1 VNHSRQPAGVAAVLL
16 DIEGTTTPIAFV
28 YQTLF
33 PYVRAHLAP
42 YLDQQAA
49 TPHVASIIDRLER
62 ERAAD
67 SDAPSSG
74 PIAAYIEWL
83 MDRDRKSTPLKELQ
97 GLMWEAGY
105 RRGELIGD
113 VFGDVPRALTRWHD
127 EGIGVGIFSS
137 GSVLAQRLLFSYS
150 TAGDLT
156 SLIRWHFDTT
166 TGSKREAAS
175 YRRIAHEMQIAPD
188 SILFVSD
195 VVPELDAAHGA
206 GMQTCLAI
214 RPGNPAPPEGH
225 GHQMVRDFDELR
237 LAGRP
242 S

>member
-1 VNHSRQPAGVAAVLL
+1 VNPTTQPSGVAAVLL

-42 YLDQQAA
+42 YLDEHAA
-49 TPHVASIIDRLER
+49 TGPVASIINGLER

-67 SDAPSSG
+67 SHAPPPG
-74 PIAAYIEWL
+74 PIGSYIEWL
-83 MDRDRKSTPLKELQ
+83 MDRDRKSTPLKDLQ

-127 EGIGVGIFSS
+127 DGIDVGLFSS

-156 SLIRWHFDTT
+156 SLIRWYFDTT
-166 TGSKREAAS
+166 VGSKREAIS
-175 YRRIAHEMQIAPD
+175 YRRIADEMRIAPG

-195 VVPELDAAHGA
+195 VVPELDAAHDA
-206 GMQTCLAI
+206 GMQTRLSV
-214 RPGNPAPPEGH
+214 RPGNAAQPEGH
-225 GHQMVRDFDELR
+225 GHQIVRDFDELQ
-237 LAGRP
+237 LAGWQ

>member
-1 VNHSRQPAGVAAVLL
+1 VNPARHPDGVAAVLL

-33 PYVRAHLAP
+33 PYVRAHLAR
-42 YLDQQAA
+42 YLDEHAA
-49 TPHVASIIDRLER
+49 TPPMASIIDRLER

-67 SDAPSSG
+67 PDAPPAG
-74 PIAAYIEWL
+74 PIAGYLEWL
-83 MDRDRKSTPLKELQ
+83 MDRDRKSTPLKDLQ
-97 GLMWEAGY
+97 GRMWEAGY

-113 VFGDVPRALTRWHD
+113 IFGDVPRALTRWHD

-137 GSVLAQRLLFSYS
+137 GSVLAQRLLFAYS
-150 TAGDLT
+150 TSGDLT
-156 SLIRWHFDTT
+156 SLIRWYFDTT
-166 TGSKREAAS
+166 VGPKREAAS
-175 YRRIAHEMQIAPD
+175 YRRIADEMTIAPG

-195 VVPELDAAHGA
+195 VVPELDAAHDA
-206 GMQTCLAI
+206 GMQTRLSI
-214 RPGNPAPPEGH
+214 RPGNAAQPEGH
-225 GHQMVRDFDELR
+225 AHQIIRDFDELQ

>member
-1 VNHSRQPAGVAAVLL
+1 MNPARQPAGVAAVLL

-33 PYVRAHLAP
+33 PYARAHLAP
-42 YLDQQAA
+42 YLAQHAA

-62 ERAAD
+62 ERTAD
-67 SDAPSSG
+67 PDTPPAG
-74 PIAAYIEWL
+74 PIAGYIEWL
-83 MDRDRKSTPLKELQ
+83 MDHDRKSTPLKDLQ
-97 GLMWEAGY
+97 GLVWEAGY

-113 VFGDVPRALTRWHD
+113 VYPDVPRALTRWHD
-127 EGIGVGIFSS
+127 QGIDVGIFSS

-156 SLIRWHFDTT
+156 SLIRWYFDTT
-166 TGSKREAAS
+166 MGSKREAVS
-175 YRRIAHEMQIAPD
+175 YRRIAGAMTIAPD

-195 VVPELDAAHGA
+195 VVPELDAARDA
-206 GMQTCLAI
+206 GMQTRLSI
-214 RPGNPAPPEGH
+214 RPGNAAQPEGH
-225 GHQMVRDFDELR
+225 AHQTIRDFDELQ
-237 LAGRP
+237 LLGQ

>member
-1 VNHSRQPAGVAAVLL
+1 VLL
-16 DIEGTTTPIAFV
+16 DIEGTTTPIAFIH
-28 YQTLF
+28 QTLF

-42 YLDQQAA
+42 YLDEHAA
-49 TPHVASIIDRLER
+49 TAQVASIIDGLER

-67 SDAPSSG
+67 PDAPPPG
-74 PIAAYIEWL
+74 PIGSYIEWL
-83 MDRDRKSTPLKELQ
+83 MDRDRKSTPLKDLQ

-127 EGIGVGIFSS
+127 DGIDVGIFSS

-156 SLIRWHFDTT
+156 SLIRWYFDTT
-166 TGSKREAAS
+166 VGSKREAIS
-175 YRRIAHEMQIAPD
+175 YRRIADEMRIAPG

-195 VVPELDAAHGA
+195 VVSELDAAHDA
-206 GMQTCLAI
+206 GMQTRLSV
-214 RPGNPAPPEGH
+214 RPGNAAQPEGH
-225 GHQMVRDFDELR
+225 GHQIIRDFDELQ
-237 LAGRP
+237 LAGRQ

>member
-1 VNHSRQPAGVAAVLL
+1 VTPTREPRGVAAVLL

-33 PYVRAHLAP
+33 PYVRAQLAR
-42 YLDQQAA
+42 YLDQHAA
-49 TPHVASIIDRLER
+49 TPQLASVIDRLER

-67 SDAPSSG
+67 PDAPPSG
-74 PIAAYIEWL
+74 PIAGYIEWL
-83 MDRDRKSTPLKELQ
+83 MDRDRKSTPLKDLQ

-105 RRGELIGD
+105 HRGELIGD
-113 VFGDVPRALTRWHD
+113 VYGDVPRALTRWQD

-156 SLIRWHFDTT
+156 SLIRWYFDTT
-166 TGSKREAAS
+166 VGSKREAVS
-175 YRRIAHEMQIAPD
+175 YRRIADRMAIAPD

-195 VVPELDAAHGA
+195 VVPELDAAHDA
-206 GMQTCLAI
+206 GMQTRLSI
-214 RPGNPAPPEGH
+214 RSGNAAQPEGH
-225 GHQMVRDFDELR
+225 AHQIIRDFDELQ
-237 LAGRP
+237 LAGRQ